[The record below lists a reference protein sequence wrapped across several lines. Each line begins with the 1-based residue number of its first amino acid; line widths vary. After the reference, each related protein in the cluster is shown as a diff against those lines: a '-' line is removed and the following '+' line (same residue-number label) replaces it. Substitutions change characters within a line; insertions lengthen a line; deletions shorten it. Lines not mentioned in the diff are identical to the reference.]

1 MSKNN
6 RKGSSIG
13 ITPNTVMNN
22 VEDGCIIR
30 SYDTLLAVFVP
41 RSVGSIFLYS
51 DDCRAVG
58 QVKVSNTT
66 RKHLRKYKDFYL
78 SDMVYGI
85 EVPHSTLLV
94 LSEAMLS
101 PHDFPAYWVA
111 TLVSQAELLHTPN

>member
-1 MSKNN
+1 MSKNKG
-6 RKGSSIG
+6 KGSSIG
-13 ITPNTVMNN
+13 
-22 VEDGCIIR
+22 
-30 SYDTLLAVFVP
+30 P

-51 DDCRAVG
+51 DDCRAIG

-101 PHDFPAYWVA
+101 PHDFPAYWVD